1 MYNRSRII
9 HPLATPA
16 ATHPPM
22 LPLIKVFV
30 DIALWRKGPQHLPAS
45 GLLLA
50 VTTLAYFGMSLA
62 LGGVQQMLAADIKGR
77 PVDPLL
83 ARTLL
88 ELVIVLGWTWLMLG
102 LFKRVD
108 RFWQSA
114 TAIMGTGTV
123 ISPIVIVAQLALW
136 RIGPSNPVA
145 WPVWLTL
152 LSASIWY
159 LLVVAHIVRSTLE
172 IRLFPAIVLT
182 VLCGLSEYFIP
193 MRLLGAPAT

>member
-9 HPLATPA
+9 HPLSIPP
-16 ATHPPM
+16 ATHLPM
-22 LPLIKVFV
+22 LALIKVFV

-62 LGGVQQMLAADIKGR
+62 LGGAQQMLAADIKGR

-83 ARTLL
+83 ARSLL
-88 ELVIVLGWTWLMLG
+88 ELAIVLGWMWLLLA
-102 LFKRVD
+102 LFKRAD

-114 TAIMGTGTV
+114 TALMGTGIV

-136 RIGPSNPVA
+136 RIGPNNPVA

-152 LSASIWY
+152 LAAGIWY
-159 LLVVAHIVRSTLE
+159 LLVVAHIVRSALD
-172 IRLFPAIVLT
+172 IKLFPAIVLT
-182 VLCGLSEYFIP
+182 MLYAVSEYFILV
-193 MRLLGAPAT
+193 RLLGAPTT

>member
-9 HPLATPA
+9 HPLSTSA

-22 LPLIKVFV
+22 QALIKVFI

-50 VTTLAYFGMSLA
+50 ATTLAYFGMSFA
-62 LGGVQQMLAADIKGR
+62 LGSAQQMLAADVKGR

-83 ARTLL
+83 TRTLL
-88 ELVIVLGWTWLMLG
+88 ELVIVLGWMWLLLA
-102 LFKRVD
+102 LFKRAD

-114 TAIMGTGTV
+114 TALMGTGIV

-136 RIGPSNPVA
+136 RIGPTNPVA

-152 LSASIWY
+152 LGAGVWF
-159 LLVVAHIVRSTLE
+159 LLVVAHIVRSSLE
-172 IRLFPAIVLT
+172 IKLFPAIVLT
-182 VLCGLSEYFIP
+182 MLYAVSEYFILV
-193 MRLLGAPAT
+193 RLLGVPAT

>member
-1 MYNRSRII
+1 M
-9 HPLATPA
+9 LA
-16 ATHPPM
+16 
-22 LPLIKVFV
+22 LIKVFV

-62 LGGVQQMLAADIKGR
+62 LGGAQQMLAADIKGR
-77 PVDPLL
+77 PVDPVL

-88 ELVIVLGWTWLMLG
+88 ELAIVLGWMWLLLA
-102 LFKRVD
+102 LFKRGD

-114 TAIMGTGTV
+114 TALMGTGIV

-136 RIGPSNPVA
+136 RIGPNNPVA

-152 LSASIWY
+152 LAAGIWY
-159 LLVVAHIVRSTLE
+159 LLVVAHIVRSALD
-172 IRLFPAIVLT
+172 IKLFPAIVLT
-182 VLCGLSEYFIP
+182 MLYAVSEYFILV
-193 MRLLGAPAT
+193 RLLGAPTT